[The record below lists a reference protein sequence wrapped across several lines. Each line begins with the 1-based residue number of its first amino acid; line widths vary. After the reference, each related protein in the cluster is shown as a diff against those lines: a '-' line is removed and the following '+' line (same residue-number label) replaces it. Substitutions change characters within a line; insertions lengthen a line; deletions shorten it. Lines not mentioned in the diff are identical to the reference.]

1 MQVAVAHKQACT
13 ARPISHR
20 AAPYE
25 EFFSRHY
32 GSRRLWFGR
41 PEARLERPR

>member
-32 GSRRLWFGR
+32 AVGAYGSVVRRHD
-41 PEARLERPR
+41 